1 MKEADYNIIAKYY
14 DNVIGAGFE
23 TNQYL
28 KKRINRYNKNT
39 RSVLELG
46 CGTGN
51 NLLTLGKS
59 MELTGIDIS
68 GEMLNI
74 AKRKLP
80 RCSFYRQDIRDFSF
94 NKKFD
99 LIICLYDTLNHIL
112 LFSEWKKI
120 FKNVNNHLNK
130 GGLFIFDIN
139 TLAKLEYF
147 SAISPFMHEFNSG
160 YLIVNIKRI
169 FKNTFNWNLKIFE
182 RKKLN
187 LYSLLEQNIK
197 ESSFEIE
204 KVTFELSKYFHIRR
218 TEDENGKKAGEQN
231 ERVFFVC
238 SKK

>member
-1 MKEADYNIIAKYY
+1 MKEADYNRIAKYY
-14 DNVIGAGFE
+14 DDVIGTGFE
-23 TNQYL
+23 TDEYL
-28 KKRINRYNKNT
+28 RKKINRYNKNA

-51 NLLTLGKS
+51 NLLPFGKNID
-59 MELTGIDIS
+59 LTGIDIS
-68 GEMLNI
+68 CKMLKI
-74 AKRKLP
+74 AEKKVP
-80 RCSFYRQDIRDFSF
+80 RCSFHMMDIRNFRLY
-94 NKKFD
+94 KKFD

-112 LFSEWKKI
+112 LFSEWKKMFANI
-120 FKNVNNHLNK
+120 YSHLNAR
-130 GGLFIFDIN
+130 GLFIFDIN

-160 YLIVNIKRI
+160 YLIVNIKKI

-182 RKKLN
+182 NKKLN
-187 LYSLLEQNIK
+187 IYTLLDQNIK

-204 KVTFELSKYFHIRR
+204 KVSNELLKYFHIRR
-218 TEDENGKKAGEQN
+218 IEDENGRKAGGQN

>member
-1 MKEADYNIIAKYY
+1 MKEADYNRIAKYY
-14 DNVIGAGFE
+14 DDVIGTGFE
-23 TNQYL
+23 TDEFI
-28 KKRINRYNKNT
+28 KKKLGRYNKNV

-51 NLLTLGKS
+51 NLLAFGAEI
-59 MELTGIDIS
+59 ELTGIDIS
-68 GEMLNI
+68 SEMLKI
-74 AKRKLP
+74 AKIKIP
-80 RCSFYRQDIRDFSF
+80 RCSFYRKDIREFSY

-112 LFSEWKKI
+112 LFSEWKKLFENI
-120 FKNVNNHLNK
+120 SSHLNK

-139 TLAKLEYF
+139 TLAKLDYF

-160 YLIVNIKRI
+160 YLIVNIKKI

-182 RKKLN
+182 NKKLN

-197 ESSFEIE
+197 EASFEIR
-204 KVTFELSKYFHIRR
+204 KVSDELSKYFHIRR
-218 TEDENGKKAGEQN
+218 IEDENGRKAGEQN